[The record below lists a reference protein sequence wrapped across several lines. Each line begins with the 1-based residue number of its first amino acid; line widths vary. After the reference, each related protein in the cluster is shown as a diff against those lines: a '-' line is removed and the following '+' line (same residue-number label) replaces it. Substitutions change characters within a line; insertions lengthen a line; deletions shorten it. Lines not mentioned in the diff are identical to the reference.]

1 MINYVIIIVIIV
13 VLIDNSNAYSS
24 SLNSINRN
32 IIVGNR
38 NIATSLSR
46 NIIYDNSNRVNRAN
60 RANSIKLN
68 GIVSIAN
75 GLTGVSLANGLAL
88 VKVNTWY
95 IWACLSITSSLGI
108 ILERTKIGAMLSSPL
123 VTMALSMLLCN
134 LGLLP
139 ASHPIYNFVTKYLIP
154 LAIPLLLLDADLKK
168 CIKKTGT
175 LLKAF
180 LCGAIGT
187 IIGTIVAFKM
197 IPMKSV
203 IGAEKIAAALCARHI
218 GGAVNFVAVSDF
230 FKTPADAVAAA
241 LAADNVVVAL
251 YFAFLFAISVPS
263 KESDPVEI
271 PIVNQFEA
279 PPAEIKETSKCPMA
293 PLLDLFEMDTDNNST
308 SVNADIIIPKP
319 QPKVTPL
326 SKVNYSIPTIT
337 LQSLSSALCISLIM
351 CALAEALSF
360 VTKGSFML
368 YVSLITVLGATIFPK
383 TIGSSSE
390 SGGILGVLLMQ
401 FFFSVTGAMGHIPT
415 VLKMAPVLFAHAAL
429 QITVHFIVT
438 LGLGKLFNLPF
449 REIVLASNANVGGPT
464 TAAAMASS
472 KRWKLLVLPALLTGV
487 FGYAIATAVG
497 ILLGNCFIRGVI

>member
-1 MINYVIIIVIIV
+1 MYFKIIAAIILLQYCNAFKSINYNNRQ
-13 VLIDNSNAYSS
+13 LIRSRTIHDNRIRIGNKVKSKSFQVHSLSISNA
-24 SLNSINRN
+24 
-32 IIVGNR
+32 
-38 NIATSLSR
+38 
-46 NIIYDNSNRVNRAN
+46 
-60 RANSIKLN
+60 
-68 GIVSIAN
+68 
-75 GLTGVSLANGLAL
+75 LAL
-88 VKVNTWY
+88 AKVNTWY
-95 IWACLSITSSLGI
+95 IWGCLGITSTLGL
-108 ILERTKIGAMLSSPL
+108 ILERTKLGAMLSSPL

-180 LCGAIGT
+180 FCGAIGT
-187 IIGTIVAFKM
+187 IVGTIVAFKL

-203 IGAEKIAAALCARHI
+203 VGAEKIAAALCARHI

-230 FKTPADAVAAA
+230 FQTPADAVAAA

-251 YFAFLFAISVPS
+251 YFALLFAISVPS

-271 PIVNQFEA
+271 PIVKQFEN
-279 PPAEIKETSKCPMA
+279 PLELKEPSKCPMA
-293 PLLDLFEMDTDNNST
+293 PLLDLFEMESDNST
-308 SVNADIIIPKP
+308 SNAEIIIPKP
-319 QPKVTPL
+319 EPKV
-326 SKVNYSIPTIT
+326 IPIPKPYYPPPKIT

-351 CALAEALSF
+351 CALAEALSYF
-360 VTKGSFML
+360 TKGSFML
-368 YVSLITVLGATIFPK
+368 YISLITVFAATAFPK
-383 TIGSSSE
+383 TLGSSAE

-415 VLKMAPVLFAHAAL
+415 VLKMAPVLFAHATL
-429 QITVHFIVT
+429 QIIVHFIVA

-487 FGYAIATAVG
+487 FGYAIATAIG

>member
-1 MINYVIIIVIIV
+1 MINNVIIIVVIIV
-13 VLIDNSNAYSS
+13 ILIDNSNAYSS

-32 IIVGNR
+32 IIVSNR
-38 NIATSLSR
+38 NKATSLSR

-60 RANSIKLN
+60 SIKLN

-75 GLTGVSLANGLAL
+75 GLTGASLANGLAL

-108 ILERTKIGAMLSSPL
+108 ILERTKLGAMLSSPL

-263 KESDPVEI
+263 KESDPVEL
-271 PIVNQFEA
+271 PIVNQLEA
-279 PPAEIKETSKCPMA
+279 PPTAIKETSKCPMA
-293 PLLDLFEMDTDNNST
+293 PLLGLFEMDADNST
-308 SVNADIIIPKP
+308 SVNNEIIIPKP

-326 SKVNYSIPTIT
+326 PKVNYSVPTIT

-360 VTKGSFML
+360 LTKGSFML

-429 QITVHFIVT
+429 QISVHFIVA

>member
-1 MINYVIIIVIIV
+1 MLILIVFLLIILLNYSNSYIIV
-13 VLIDNSNAYSS
+13 
-24 SLNSINRN
+24 NR
-32 IIVGNR
+32 
-38 NIATSLSR
+38 
-46 NIIYDNSNRVNRAN
+46 NSNRQLIRSTKSLHDKSININRF
-60 RANSIKLN
+60 NSISSLSLSPSL
-68 GIVSIAN
+68 SI
-75 GLTGVSLANGLAL
+75 SISNGLAL
-88 VKVNTWY
+88 AKVNTWY
-95 IWACLSITSSLGI
+95 IWACLGMTSSLGI
-108 ILERTKIGAMLSSPL
+108 ILERTKLGAMLSSPL
-123 VTMALSMLLCN
+123 VTMGLSMLMCN

-139 ASHPIYNFVTKYLIP
+139 ASHPIYGFVTKYLIP

-187 IIGTIVAFKM
+187 IVGSIVAFKL
-197 IPMKSV
+197 IPMKNV

-218 GGAVNFVAVSDF
+218 GGAVNFIAVADF

-263 KESDPVEI
+263 KESDPIEI
-271 PIVNQFEA
+271 PVINEYESL
-279 PPAEIKETSKCPMA
+279 PEETKEPSKCPMA
-293 PLLDLFEMDTDNNST
+293 PLLELFEMDNDNST
-308 SVNADIIIPKP
+308 TTDIEMIIPKP
-319 QPKVTPL
+319 QVKPQIKNTQ
-326 SKVNYSIPTIT
+326 KINYPTIS
-337 LQSLSSALCISLIM
+337 LQSVSSALCISLIM
-351 CALAEALSF
+351 CALAEALSYL
-360 VTKGSFML
+360 TKGSFML
-368 YVSLITVLGATIFPK
+368 YVSLITVFAATIFPK
-383 TIGSSSE
+383 AIGPYSE

-415 VLKMAPVLFAHAAL
+415 VLKMAPVLFAHATL
-429 QITVHFIVT
+429 QITIHFIVA
-438 LGLGKLFNLPF
+438 LGLGKLLKLPF

-497 ILLGNCFIRGVI
+497 ILLGNCFIKGVI

>member
-1 MINYVIIIVIIV
+1 MINNVIIIVVIIV
-13 VLIDNSNAYSS
+13 ILIDNSNAYSS

-32 IIVGNR
+32 IIVSNR
-38 NIATSLSR
+38 NKATSLSR
-46 NIIYDNSNRVNRAN
+46 NIIYDNSNRVN

-75 GLTGVSLANGLAL
+75 GLTGVSIANGLAL

-108 ILERTKIGAMLSSPL
+108 ILERTKLGAMLSSPL

-263 KESDPVEI
+263 KESDPVEL
-271 PIVNQFEA
+271 PIVNQLEA
-279 PPAEIKETSKCPMA
+279 PPTAIKETSKCPMA
-293 PLLDLFEMDTDNNST
+293 PLLDLFEMDADNST
-308 SVNADIIIPKP
+308 SVNTEIIIPKP
-319 QPKVTPL
+319 QPKVTSLP
-326 SKVNYSIPTIT
+326 KVNYSVPTIT

-360 VTKGSFML
+360 LTKGSFML

-429 QITVHFIVT
+429 QISVHFIVA